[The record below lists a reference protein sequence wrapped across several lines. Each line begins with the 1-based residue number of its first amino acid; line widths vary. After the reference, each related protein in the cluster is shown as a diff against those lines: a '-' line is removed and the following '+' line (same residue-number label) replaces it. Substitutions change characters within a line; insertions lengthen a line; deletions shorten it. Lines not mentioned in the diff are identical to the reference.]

1 MKKRWLL
8 IPALA
13 LLFGGALALSITSV
27 KVSQVRA
34 EESVEVTSTD
44 KVYQYEEDENHHA
57 TLILKE
63 DGTYTL
69 SVVDGAEET
78 VCSGAYEREG
88 NVVTLHYMGDSLQVL
103 VNDEL
108 GTMDDY
114 VDPDYEPTSEISETV
129 KSDEDSNKYKEL
141 YEKTV
146 EKINEIK
153 NSQIVVTIISVLS
166 GGGCGAL
173 LALGPMFVNRGTI
186 NKAKRTADTSA
197 NQLEVTAKNMKEL
210 KDTLNITNEKY
221 DKGIEVVENAAITM
235 HETSHK
241 LEIIEK
247 NQEAEAK
254 HHEED
259 IKFFLTII
267 GSSKEL
273 VANGT
278 AELLNKRFGK

>member
-13 LLFGGALALSITSV
+13 LLFGGALALSIASV

-34 EESVEVTSTD
+34 EEIQEVVES
-44 KVYQYEEDENHHA
+44 EEDES
-57 TLILKE
+57 K
-63 DGTYTL
+63 Y
-69 SVVDGAEET
+69 
-78 VCSGAYEREG
+78 
-88 NVVTLHYMGDSLQVL
+88 Q
-103 VNDEL
+103 EL
-108 GTMDDY
+108 
-114 VDPDYEPTSEISETV
+114 
-129 KSDEDSNKYKEL
+129 
-141 YEKTV
+141 V
-146 EKINEIK
+146 EKLNHIK
-153 NSQIVVTIISVLS
+153 DTQVVSTIISVFS

-235 HETSHK
+235 HETSRK

-254 HHEED
+254 HHQED

-278 AELLNKRFGK
+278 AEALNKRFGK